1 MVDRSSAGIL
11 EQMEHWGYYLLP
23 PTYAESP
30 GYTGLLV
37 ALREHPTLKHF
48 DPESLS
54 IPLVRPDGRIEE
66 TRMTLEHPSAAA
78 RVCIGPVALTDR
90 KNKQERFFTYG
101 GTLESTSVPGETVYS
116 LRSSAPIL
124 WLSAQGTC
132 GGDHLA
138 SETGLLLAET
148 RAGFGEREDEFYR
161 RLSSLEPLAL
171 YVACLY
177 SIFEDYEHSP
187 DLRDSFPECHML
199 LHKEKRWLER
209 VGLWTS
215 EPISLSDLVVN
226 ARSSASVG
234 YSGRAGH

>member
-1 MVDRSSAGIL
+1 MVDRSTAGIL

-23 PTYAESP
+23 RTHADSP

-37 ALREHPTLKHF
+37 ALREHPTFKHF

-66 TRMTLEHPSAAA
+66 TRMTLEHPSASP
-78 RVCIGPVALTDR
+78 RVGIGPVALTDR
-90 KNKQERFFTYG
+90 KNKQERFFTFG

-124 WLSAQGTC
+124 WLSAQGNC

-148 RAGFGEREDEFYR
+148 RAGFRESEDEFFR
-161 RLSSLEPLAL
+161 QLSTLEPLAL

-177 SIFEDYEHSP
+177 SIFEDYEHAP
-187 DLRDSFPECHML
+187 DLRDAFPECHL
-199 LHKEKRWLER
+199 VLHEEKRWLEQ

-215 EPISLSDLVVN
+215 EPVRLRDLVTP
-226 ARSSASVG
+226 ARNPTPV
-234 YSGRAGH
+234 R